1 VKSNGRLDRVVSDV
15 NTTFGRNV
23 QVGVAGTEGSDRVTV
38 IGWNN
43 HVPDNMI
50 IGSGCMV
57 APGISAEK
65 WPKQGLE
72 CQEDLQ

>member
-1 VKSNGRLDRVVSDV
+1 MVSDV
-15 NTTFGRNV
+15 NTTFGQNV
-23 QVGVAGTEGSDRVTV
+23 QVGVAGADGPDRVTV

-43 HVPDNMI
+43 DVPDNMI

-65 WPKQGLE
+65 WPKQGLK
-72 CQEDLQ
+72 DLEELQ